1 MFLPTL
7 YARSV
12 TEAVLIW
19 KIEVVDDAYRTT
31 SGQLDSPNLTTTLWS
46 YGKPKNV
53 GKKNETTAADQALKE
68 AKALYK
74 KKLDEGYWEDI
85 SDINKERFF
94 EPMLA
99 QKYYDRK
106 KKIRKKLVFPVAVE
120 DKLNGIRSCH
130 FKRGSFSRKGKEF
143 HNIDHIREVLA
154 PLFEKHP
161 NLFIDGE
168 LFNYKLKNLLN
179 RISELVSVNRKPKD
193 ITPELREESRK
204 IVRLVCYDG
213 YGFDSVTKET
223 PFVERR
229 AALTKLLASIDFIDV
244 LQYKLAY
251 THDEIDAFL
260 KAAESRK
267 EEGVIIRVLNAPYEN
282 KRSKY
287 LLKYKNFEDEEFK
300 VIDILEGE
308 GNWQGCAKQIVCELN
323 EPATTGETTFISNI
337 DGKQEQ
343 MRELLL
349 NKQNYIGQLATV
361 RFQEYSEFGIP
372 LIPFTSLPFRTYE

>member
-1 MFLPTL
+1 MFLPIL

-12 TEAVLIW
+12 TGATLTW
-19 KIEVVDDAYRTT
+19 QIEIVDNAYRTT
-31 SGQLDSPNLTTTLWS
+31 SGQLNSPNLTTTLWS
-46 YGKPKNV
+46 YGEAKNV
-53 GKKNETTAADQALKE
+53 GKKNATTAAEQALKE

-74 KKLDEGYWEDI
+74 KKLEEGYWEDVA
-85 SDINKERFF
+85 DIDKERFF

-143 HNIDHIREVLA
+143 YNIAHIRESLA
-154 PLFEKHP
+154 SLFEKYP

-179 RISELVSVNRKPKD
+179 RISELVSVTRKPKD
-193 ITPELREESRK
+193 ITPELRKESRE

-213 YGFDSVTKET
+213 YGFDNITKDT
-223 PFVERR
+223 PFSERR
-229 AALTKLLASIDFIDV
+229 AALTKLLESVEFIDV
-244 LQYKLAY
+244 LQYKIAR

-267 EEGVIIRVLNAPYEN
+267 EEGIIIRILNAPYEN

-300 VIDILEGE
+300 VLDIEEGT
-308 GNWQGCAKQIVCELN
+308 GDWQGCAKRIICELN
-323 EPATTGETTFISNI
+323 EPATTGETTFASNI
-337 DGKQEQ
+337 DGKREDA
-343 MRELLL
+343 RELLQ
-349 NKQNYIGQLATV
+349 NKQKYIGQWATV
-361 RFQEYSEFGIP
+361 RFQEYSEYGVP
-372 LIPFTSLPFRTYE
+372 LIPFTSLPFRNYE